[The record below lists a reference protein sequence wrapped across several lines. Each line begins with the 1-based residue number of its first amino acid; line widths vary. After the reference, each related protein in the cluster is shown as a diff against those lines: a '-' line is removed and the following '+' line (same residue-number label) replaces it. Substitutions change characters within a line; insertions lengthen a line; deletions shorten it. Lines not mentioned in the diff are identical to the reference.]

1 MDRRPLWLAALAL
14 AVVVQLV
21 VLYLPSPPEGPGI
34 PGLDKVVHVGVFAA
48 PALAGVLGGLRPAVL
63 GAALAAHAVVSELL
77 QHALLAERSGDA
89 WDVVADLV
97 GVALGLAVGVA
108 LRRRAARPIE
118 RHERR

>member
-1 MDRRPLWLAALAL
+1 MDRRPQWLAALAL

-97 GVALGLAVGVA
+97 GVALGRAVGVA

>member
-63 GAALAAHAVVSELL
+63 GAALAAHAVVSELA

-89 WDVVADLV
+89 WDVAADLV

-108 LRRRAARPIE
+108 LRRHAARPIE

>member
-63 GAALAAHAVVSELL
+63 GAALAAHAVVSELA

-89 WDVVADLV
+89 WDVAADLV